1 VVGIAAGV
9 TAAVA
14 GAVLAAIELT
24 AVIAGLRAPTPAT
37 PDLPSEWGG
46 GAGVSGAR

>member
-1 VVGIAAGV
+1 VVGIAAGE
-9 TAAVA
+9 TAAAV
-14 GAVLAAIELT
+14 GAVLAETEPTVVAR
-24 AVIAGLRAPTPAT
+24 VSAPTLAT

>member
-1 VVGIAAGV
+1 MVETEVVETAAAGD
-9 TAAVA
+9 
-14 GAVLAAIELT
+14 AVLEET
-24 AVIAGLRAPTPAT
+24 SQVMSQPTAPTPAS